1 MSIQPNYDKAKEK
14 AKEVIKENC
23 IIEPPIDTF
32 SLVNKYG
39 LNLSFIKLPEKFSNV
54 AGFID
59 FKTSKVYAN
68 ATDSSNRQAFTV
80 AHELGHWLLH
90 KDLYTKEPDKYQILL
105 RQPIN
110 GINLTP
116 EEKEANCF
124 AARLLVPKDMLIEKR
139 TKYPFATISNLAKLF
154 AVSYDVMSYRIQSND

>member
-1 MSIQPNYDKAKEK
+1 MSIQPNYELAKK
-14 AKEVIKENC
+14 IAKQVINENC

-39 LNLSFIKLPEKFSNV
+39 LKLSFIKLPEKFSNV

-59 FKTSKVYAN
+59 FKTNKVYVSGD
-68 ATDSSNRQAFTV
+68 DSPNRQAFTV

-90 KDLYTKEPDKYQILL
+90 KDLYTKEPEKYQILL

-124 AARLLVPKDMLIEKR
+124 AARLLVPKDMLMEKR
-139 TKYPFATISNLAKLF
+139 KKYPFATINNLAELF